1 MQERYGLNRS
11 RTGTRVLAA
20 LVVVGFVVALA
31 FVGWRIT
38 APRAEGRLITW
49 STVSSDR
56 ADVTFDTNVPHST
69 CVVRAQD
76 EKHVDVG
83 YATITDISGR
93 VNYRLRTLAPA
104 YVVEVLGCSITGAP
118 NVLAPQFPPGVVP
131 PTQPWSQLPSSQSSQ
146 Q

>member
-11 RTGTRVLAA
+11 RTGTRVLSA
-20 LVVVGFVVALA
+20 LVVVGFIVALA
-31 FVGWRIT
+31 FVGWHIT

-56 ADVTFDTNVPHST
+56 ADVTFDTNVAHST

-76 EKHVDVG
+76 QQHVDVG
-83 YATITDISGR
+83 YAIITDISGR
-93 VNYRLRTLAPA
+93 VDYHLRTLAPA

-118 NVLAPQFPPGVVP
+118 DVIPPQFPPGVVP
-131 PTQPWSQLPSSQSSQ
+131 PTQPWSPPQS
-146 Q
+146 